1 MLSSVATQAPSR
13 ITRRNSQRTRE
24 RLLQAAFREIHKSGY
39 RGTDLKTLLEQ
50 AGVTKGAM
58 YHHFAS
64 KEALGYAVVDDVIA
78 LITRE
83 KWLRPLQQ
91 TANPVDALIGIVQST
106 SLRAEDVRCGCPLNN
121 LSQEMAPLDEGF
133 RRRTAKVFADWHG
146 GIVAALQRGKQ
157 RGLVRAQVDP
167 FETANFLIALYEG
180 YLSLAKNAQDVYVL
194 QSGQRSMI
202 HYLESLRAPHAAQ
215 SKT

>member
-1 MLSSVATQAPSR
+1 MWPRPARPAATRSSRSNTSSGLTLLPRTYILVGMLSSAATQPPSR
-13 ITRRNSQRTRE
+13 KTRRNSQRTRE

-106 SLRAEDVRCGCPLNN
+106 SLRAED
-121 LSQEMAPLDEGF
+121 E
-133 RRRTAKVFADWHG
+133 
-146 GIVAALQRGKQ
+146 I
-157 RGLVRAQVDP
+157 
-167 FETANFLIALYEG
+167 
-180 YLSLAKNAQDVYVL
+180 
-194 QSGQRSMI
+194 
-202 HYLESLRAPHAAQ
+202 
-215 SKT
+215 